1 VSLGDGENFEE
12 VSGLAE
18 RRVRAE
24 NGAKIRQH
32 EVVFSWI
39 GHDLTI
45 VVAVWGPDEHLAFR
59 GDVGT
64 IARFLIIVGDAEAN
78 LGEGGGPERNVLNG
92 VEAGECS
99 RSGTMW
105 VAVEFGQAVGAE
117 VIEHGSCWLTMGTDG
132 DAAFSINRASGTIDE
147 VGSTV
152 NVGVGNGRLQ
162 KESVFFV
169 EDGVGVGLRDGGSI
183 NFKRLN
189 D

>member
-12 VSGLAE
+12 VSGFAE
-18 RRVRAE
+18 GRVRAE
-24 NGAKIRQH
+24 DGAKIRQH

-39 GHDLTI
+39 GHDLA
-45 VVAVWGPDEHLAFR
+45 VVVTVRGPDEHLAFR
-59 GDVGT
+59 GDVGA
-64 IARFLIIVGDAEAN
+64 IARFLIVVRDAEAN

-117 VIEHGSCWLTMGTDG
+117 VVEHSGCWLTMGADG
-132 DAAFSINRASGTIDE
+132 DAAFSIDRAGGAIGE

-152 NVGVGNGRLQ
+152 DVGVWDSRLQ
-162 KESVFFV
+162 EKSVFFV
-169 EDGVGVGLRDGGSI
+169 EDGFGVRLRNGGSI
-183 NFKRLN
+183 NFK
-189 D
+189 

>member
-1 VSLGDGENFEE
+1 VSLGDGEDFEE

-18 RRVRAE
+18 GRVRAE
-24 NGAKIRQH
+24 DCAKVRQH
-32 EVVFSWI
+32 EIIFSWI

-64 IARFLIIVGDAEAN
+64 IAGFLVVIGDAEAN

-99 RSGTMW
+99 RGGTMW

-117 VIEHGSCWLTMGTDG
+117 VIEHSGGWLTKWTDG
-132 DAAFSINRASGTIDE
+132 DAAFSVNRAGGAINE

-152 NVGVGNGRLQ
+152 DVGVGDGRL
-162 KESVFFV
+162 
-169 EDGVGVGLRDGGSI
+169 
-183 NFKRLN
+183 
-189 D
+189 